1 MDTKD
6 LRIVVIATEVGNHI
20 YPDSPVDDI
29 LDCEDRDV
37 YTISEYCQAQNDEHT
52 CYGWTF
58 LIDIKQK
65 INLTGCEI

>member
-6 LRIVVIATEVGNHI
+6 LRIVVIATEVGNDIDQNSTVDEILNCGDKDI
-20 YPDSPVDDI
+20 YF
-29 LDCEDRDV
+29 
-37 YTISEYCQAQNDEHT
+37 ISDYCQAQNDEEI

-58 LIDIKQK
+58 LIDINNK